1 MVSLYLRI
9 THLKPRDGHS
19 AAMFIPCDSNQVSS
33 LLCSRRQDCTAEY
46 QWNQDYKEIR
56 GQETRIQMPHPGLAL
71 LWLKSDPSVKGMQT
85 QKGWKLKATL
95 LSQTPRV
102 KGVKL
107 MSLREFD
114 SLGGGAVKNWQDTNI
129 SGGRKQR
136 IKESKALPIEVKLPN
151 QETKFHSLLEAVAF
165 LSSLGT
171 YFLTLLPSN
180 KS

>member
-1 MVSLYLRI
+1 MVSFYLSHGFSLSENYPPKAQRW
-9 THLKPRDGHS
+9 TLSSYVYTMWLNPGFLTSLQQKARLHCRVSMKPRLQR
-19 AAMFIPCDSNQVSS
+19 NQ
-33 LLCSRRQDCTAEY
+33 RAR
-46 QWNQDYKEIR
+46 NQNSDASP
-56 GQETRIQMPHPGLAL
+56 RISL

-85 QKGWKLKATL
+85 QNSWKLKATL

-136 IKESKALPIEVKLPN
+136 IKESKALPIEVKLTN
-151 QETKFHSLLEAVAF
+151 QETKFHSL
-165 LSSLGT
+165 
-171 YFLTLLPSN
+171 
-180 KS
+180 